1 MNNSLS
7 ALYVGDLHPEVT
19 ESMLVEEFSSAGHV
33 HSVRVC
39 RKWNNSVSLNYAFV
53 NFYKQAD
60 AERALATLNCKLLM
74 GWPMRVMWSQ
84 RDSTLRKSGVGN
96 LFIRNLDMTTID
108 SMALFDL
115 FSVFGNVLS
124 CKVVAYKTGTKGY
137 GYVQFE
143 SPEAANVAKERLDSK
158 LFNDHK
164 VPVRSAR
171 LKGTATLSSTCNQLK
186 LQMWWRNQL
195 QLWKRNQLKFQ
206 LWKKK
211 TAPAKALA
219 VEERPGQEEKPGQ
232 GSAVEEK
239 PARAQVPV
247 VEEKPA
253 PAKAPAVEERPGQEE
268 KPGQGSAV
276 EEKPAR
282 AQVPAVEEKP
292 ASSQVQTLV
301 KVPSAS
307 VLSRPLSLKL
317 PASIAHIWCSFSIT
331 SSYLNFHTLTVR
343 YCWYMLVHGGRCY
356 RSCVSRYVPSHRHS
370 INGCAFLPKAHRG
383 FPPDPAVVH
392 SMLLL
397 LIPHSALRS
406 Y

>member
-60 AERALATLNCKLLM
+60 APYGVAHESH
-74 GWPMRVMWSQ
+74 VVSE
-84 RDSTLRKSGVGN
+84 DSTLRKSGVGN

-164 VPVRSAR
+164 VSIEHFKSRKERKAEGNRHTQFHLQSA
-171 LKGTATLSSTCNQLK
+171 Q
-186 LQMWWRNQL
+186 
-195 QLWKRNQLKFQ
+195 
-206 LWKKK
+206 
-211 TAPAKALA
+211 APD
-219 VEERPGQEEKPGQ
+219 V
-232 GSAVEEK
+232 VEK
-239 PARAQVPV
+239 PA
-247 VEEKPA
+247 
-253 PAKAPAVEERPGQEE
+253 
-268 KPGQGSAV
+268 
-276 EEKPAR
+276 
-282 AQVPAVEEKP
+282 PAVEEKP
-292 ASSQVQTLV
+292 AQVPAVEKKKKSSSSSCG
-301 KVPSAS
+301 KE
-307 VLSRPLSLKL
+307 
-317 PASIAHIWCSFSIT
+317 T
-331 SSYLNFHTLTVR
+331 SS
-343 YCWYMLVHGGRCY
+343 
-356 RSCVSRYVPSHRHS
+356 S
-370 INGCAFLPKAHRG
+370 
-383 FPPDPAVVH
+383 
-392 SMLLL
+392 
-397 LIPHSALRS
+397 
-406 Y
+406 